1 MRRKVLLLVSM
12 VVMLTG
18 VWGTAGSVY
27 AKTVEAGAH
36 SSDHNRRRDDQD
48 DDCRYYPGGPGT
60 NHNNSG
66 CNRTYNSAY
75 GYPGGPGTT
84 GNYANS
90 STLGY
95 GTPAVSGSNSGSTTY
110 YTGTWK
116 QDANGWWYQ
125 FSNGTYPKN
134 CWTVIDGSYYCFD
147 ANGYRR
153 YGWIYWNNKW
163 YYCGTD
169 GALLANTYTPDGYY
183 VGSDGVWV
191 R

>member
-1 MRRKVLLLVSM
+1 MKKKMLLLVSM
-12 VVMLTG
+12 VVMMTG
-18 VWGTAGSVY
+18 VWGAAGSAY
-27 AKTVEAGAH
+27 AKTIEAGTH
-36 SSDHNRRRDDQD
+36 STEHDWRKGESDDGYRH
-48 DDCRYYPGGPGT
+48 YSGGPGCS
-60 NHNNSG
+60 SG
-66 CNRTYNSAY
+66 NGTYNGSC
-75 GYPGGPGTT
+75 GYPGGPG
-84 GNYANS
+84 S
-90 STLGY
+90 SYNGSSNHTLGY
-95 GTPAVSGSNSGSTTY
+95 GTPSAGGTNSGSSTY

-125 FSNGTYPKN
+125 FSNGTFPKN

-153 YGWIYWNNKW
+153 YGWINWNNKW

-169 GALLANTYTPDGYY
+169 GALMANTYTPDGYY

>member
-1 MRRKVLLLVSM
+1 MRRKMLLLVSV

-18 VWGTAGSVY
+18 VWGAAGSVY
-27 AKTVEAGAH
+27 AKTVETGVH
-36 SSDHNRRRDDQD
+36 SSDHNRRRDDPD
-48 DDCRYYPGGPGT
+48 DDYRHYSGGPG
-60 NHNNSG
+60 NNG

-95 GTPAVSGSNSGSTTY
+95 GTPAASGSNSGNTTY

-125 FSNGTYPKN
+125 FSNGTFPKN

>member
-1 MRRKVLLLVSM
+1 MKEGEPMKRKLLVLAGTAM
-12 VVMLTG
+12 MLTG
-18 VWGTAGSVY
+18 IWGNAGAVY
-27 AKTVEAGAH
+27 AKTIEAGEHATERDWRHEEPTERRH
-36 SSDHNRRRDDQD
+36 SS
-48 DDCRYYPGGPGT
+48 GGPGVT
-60 NHNNSG
+60 QNN
-66 CNRTYNSAY
+66 CAYNGTY

-84 GNYANS
+84 YNNTYNN
-90 STLGY
+90 TLGY
-95 GTPAVSGSNSGSTTY
+95 GTPTTSTGSSSTY

-116 QDANGWWYQ
+116 QDANGYWYQ